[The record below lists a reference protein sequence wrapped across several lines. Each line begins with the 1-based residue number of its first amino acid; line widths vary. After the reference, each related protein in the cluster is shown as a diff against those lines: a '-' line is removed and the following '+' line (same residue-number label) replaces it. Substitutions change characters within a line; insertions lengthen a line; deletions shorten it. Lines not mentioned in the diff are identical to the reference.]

1 MLSQVTAVAPWLE
14 VKMVSPHVSGNLG
27 WPSLTDLCAVISS
40 AAEPSLQE
48 ALRPAANWRLEEI
61 KLLWAKG
68 QQSQAQAQAGM
79 ALRMANALAQHLR
92 QSISSAGPQAVNQ
105 SMLRTHGRLLSLIG
119 HWLAESR

>member
-1 MLSQVTAVAPWLE
+1 MSQIILLHGWSVPQD
-14 VKMVSPHVSGNLG
+14 PGHFG
-27 WPSLTDLCAVISS
+27 WPFLTALRAVISS

-92 QSISSAGPQAVNQ
+92 QSISSSGAQAANQ
-105 SMLRTHGRLLSLIG
+105 SMLRTHGGLLSLIG